1 MDKGI
6 HKYISP
12 YIYGSSFFSFMETGK
27 ADDIYILI
35 FLKAINSLKYIKER
49 KHKKHI
55 LYHN

>member
-27 ADDIYILI
+27 ADYIYI
-35 FLKAINSLKYIKER
+35 YIYLDFSKS
-49 KHKKHI
+49 HK
-55 LYHN
+55 